1 MSSSGGFDASCRC
14 HPTYATSLTHA
25 LESADMKTLA
35 LTSFLAAG
43 LLTMAIAD
51 TPEQIN
57 SANATRTQPGA
68 SVRDGFTLRGTELV
82 MTRNG
87 VTSKVDRD
95 WVLSNGARIH
105 ANGNIT
111 MADGSTTSLRANQI
125 LTFAGDIADV
135 ILTPEGLAP
144 LSAVAASPVT
154 QDDGLRSG
162 RDGISVSAGETFI
175 TRNGRTEKL
184 KEDVRLANGAV
195 VKPNG
200 TVVLSNGNSVALRSG
215 QFLDLDGVVHERSGG
230 RR

>member
-1 MSSSGGFDASCRC
+1 
-14 HPTYATSLTHA
+14 
-25 LESADMKTLA
+25 MKTLV
-35 LTSFLAAG
+35 LSSFLAIG
-43 LLTMAIAD
+43 LITTGTAE

-95 WVLSNGARIH
+95 WALSNGARIH

-125 LTFAGDIADV
+125 LTFAGDVEDV

-144 LSAVAASPVT
+144 VSAVSAGPIT

-162 RDGISVSAGETFI
+162 RDGVTASAGETFI

-195 VKPNG
+195 AKPNG
-200 TVVLSNGNSVALRSG
+200 TVILSNGNTISLRAD
-215 QFLDLDGVVHERSGG
+215 QLLDLDGVLHERRGG